1 MCREYFSRRSA
12 LTLLPHGEGGRGDE
26 GKRPGTYAF
35 SVPLW
40 FKILLLGVM
49 LISPSPFTGG
59 KVAFAQPTD
68 TSSAYTVFTRRVEG
82 DPASRE
88 LIFVDA
94 VTSEQTV
101 LTLRGER
108 FTISGQQ
115 VLFYDPSRARVMVA
129 TPDGETTEHPFM
141 QMVVPPEGV
150 SARRIDWVATRDGKL
165 LAWTQTN
172 ADASGQLS
180 TVTQFAHA
188 DGEDQRIILSDGPRQ
203 DGLRAMPVAFNNS
216 HMRLYMDYQ
225 PDGVTGLT
233 AYPQY
238 AGLFTLELN
247 EAQPTPQFLP
257 GEPGNFTGAGF
268 GSGYFLRLSLTPD
281 LAAFDVRV
289 YGLDAG
295 LDWTISALRLRG
307 FTQAGDILVSPDGQY
322 AVYALSQI
330 TRFGTPEQAIQTVF
344 MLVDLTDMSQVELT
358 DPITEFVRPAA
369 WTEDDTA
376 VIFTSPQR
384 DGTWKIS
391 LNDQN
396 LVKVAEATYLG
407 VLDMGG

>member
-1 MCREYFSRRSA
+1 M
-12 LTLLPHGEGGRGDE
+12 TTP
-26 GKRPGTYAF
+26 
-35 SVPLW
+35 
-40 FKILLLGVM
+40 
-49 LISPSPFTGG
+49 
-59 KVAFAQPTD
+59 
-68 TSSAYTVFTRRVEG
+68 
-82 DPASRE
+82 
-88 LIFVDA
+88 
-94 VTSEQTV
+94 
-101 LTLRGER
+101 
-108 FTISGQQ
+108 
-115 VLFYDPSRARVMVA
+115 
-129 TPDGETTEHPFM
+129 PDGI
-141 QMVVPPEGV
+141 
-150 SARRIDWVATRDGKL
+150 SARRIDWVATRDGKR

-172 ADASGQLS
+172 ADGGGQLS
-180 TVTQFAHA
+180 TITQVAYA
-188 DGEDQRIILSDGPRQ
+188 SGEDQRVILADGPRP
-203 DGLRAMPVAFNNS
+203 DGLRAMPVAFNSS

-247 EAQPTPQFLP
+247 EDQPMPQFLP

-268 GSGYFLRLSLTPD
+268 GAGYFLRLTLTSD
-281 LAAFDVRV
+281 LAAFNVRA
-289 YGLDAG
+289 YSLDSG
-295 LDWTISALRLRG
+295 LDWTIPALRLRG
-307 FTQAGDILVSPDGQY
+307 FTQAGDILVSPDGHY

-344 MLVDLTDMSQVELT
+344 MLVDLTDMSQAELT

-407 VLDMGG
+407 VLDRGG